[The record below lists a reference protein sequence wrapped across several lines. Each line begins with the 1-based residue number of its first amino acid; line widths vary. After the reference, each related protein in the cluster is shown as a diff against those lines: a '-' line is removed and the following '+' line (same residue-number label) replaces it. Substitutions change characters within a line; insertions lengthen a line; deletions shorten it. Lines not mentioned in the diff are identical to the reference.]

1 LNSLLSEALARLRAS
16 QLQAASC
23 KLQAASCKLQAASC
37 KLQAASCKLQ
47 AASCKRNQDA
57 LPYRAI
63 KSFL

>member
-1 LNSLLSEALARLRAS
+1 LNSLLSEALARFA
-16 QLQAASC
+16 
-23 KLQAASCKLQAASC
+23 AASCKLQAASC